1 MLNSQTK
8 TELDLT
14 DRQTMTTSGYS
25 ETIII
30 PSGVSMEIN
39 VLADE
44 PGDAISVHIRN
55 TGGKEL
61 TGELRW
67 VEAWTDPI
75 EEGYTYPINVQRFGH
90 DLYAPAAKM
99 LLEAFP
105 GLYDGV
111 APWDEHKK
119 TE

>member
-1 MLNSQTK
+1 M
-8 TELDLT
+8 
-14 DRQTMTTSGYS
+14 
-25 ETIII
+25 
-30 PSGVSMEIN
+30 
-39 VLADE
+39 LADE

-119 TE
+119 MNDPFLQTAQPVEAERVAYGLVAC